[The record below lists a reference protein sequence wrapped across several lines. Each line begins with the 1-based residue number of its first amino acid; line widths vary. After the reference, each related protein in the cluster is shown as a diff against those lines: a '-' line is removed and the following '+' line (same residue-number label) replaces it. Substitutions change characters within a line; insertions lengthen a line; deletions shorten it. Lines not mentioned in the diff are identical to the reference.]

1 MYANRNSSD
10 GEWYQEA
17 VLFKIMNVKTTFTAH
32 SIFLSSPRLLIPLSY
47 GFKLLISIILDFQ
60 KNRYFPVY
68 RKTASAYLGPV

>member
-10 GEWYQEA
+10 DEWYQLEA
-17 VLFKIMNVKTTFTAH
+17 VLFEIMNVKTTFTVH

-47 GFKLLISIILDFQ
+47 VFKLLISIIDFQ